1 MEIDP
6 AALSHS
12 RLYQFLI
19 SAVVPRPIAFVSTRS
34 RDGHD
39 NLAPFSFYMGVGS
52 DPPMIAFSV
61 SDRDG
66 GPKDTARNLEE
77 TGEFVVHASSE
88 ELLAALNEASGDWT
102 RDVDEFV
109 RAGLAKAPSTRVAP
123 PRVRD
128 ARVALECRVHTIVPL
143 GRPPRGVRLV
153 VGEVVWIHA
162 DDAVLEG
169 APDSPRVDPEKLRP
183 LARLGRNLYTTLG
196 RILALDRPRAPRP
209 PGPGAGPGGGTDPA
223 GG

>member
-1 MEIDP
+1 MELDP
-6 AALSHS
+6 AALPHA

-52 DPPMIAFSV
+52 DPPMIALSV
-61 SDRDG
+61 SARDG
-66 GPKDTARNLEE
+66 ALKDTARNLAEN
-77 TGEFVVHASSE
+77 GEFVVHAATE
-88 ELLAALNEASGDWT
+88 ELAAAINEASGEWAPE
-102 RDVDEFV
+102 VDEFE

-128 ARVALECRVHTIVPL
+128 AKFALECRVHTVVPL
-143 GRPPRGVRLV
+143 GNAPREVRLV
-153 VGEVVWIHA
+153 VGEVVWIHV
-162 DDAVLEG
+162 DEAVLDAASG
-169 APDSPRVDPEKLRP
+169 ADGTLTPRVDPQRLRP

-196 RILALDRPRAPRP
+196 RVFPMDRPKAPRP
-209 PGPGAGPGGGTDPA
+209 
-223 GG
+223 